1 VTFNELYMP
10 LPSDLEYK
18 VGILNYPGAQRAAV
32 YGLADLFET
41 ANRLHSEEN
50 KESESWAIHVSIID
64 SIADQQL
71 MLSTIILPP
80 SLIDDAT
87 LYEAQ
92 SVAALTRLHQ
102 KGTLVCSVCAGA
114 FVLAQ
119 TGILDGRTVTTHWA
133 LADKFRALYPDI
145 QLDTDKLVI
154 DDGDII
160 TAGGLM
166 AWTDLGLKLVDRY
179 LGASTMLATARFM
192 LVDPGGREQRFYSV
206 FSPSLTHGD
215 DAILK
220 VQHWL
225 QTEYKAAITVNEMAD
240 KALLSTRTFI
250 RRFQQAT
257 ELSPSHYLQHLRVG
271 KARSLMESSKMTIDS
286 IAWEVGYNDTSAFR
300 RTFQKL
306 MGLTPQEYRYR
317 FKASYS

>member
-1 VTFNELYMP
+1 MP
-10 LPSDLEYK
+10 LSTD
-18 VGILNYPGAQRAAV
+18 VRFTIGIFNYPGAQRAAV

-41 ANRLHSEEN
+41 ANRLYSEEN
-50 KESESWAIHVSIID
+50 ECSESRTIDVCIID
-64 SIADQQL
+64 SIADHKE

-80 SLIDDAT
+80 SLADDTAMHD
-87 LYEAQ
+87 AQ
-92 SVAALTRLHQ
+92 SLVALRQLHQ

-119 TGILDGRTVTTHWA
+119 TGILNGRTITTHWA
-133 LADKFRALYPDI
+133 LAGRFRELYPDI
-145 QLDTDKLVI
+145 QLDTDKIVI
-154 DDGDII
+154 DDGEII

-206 FSPSLTHGD
+206 FSPSLMHGD
-215 DAILK
+215 EPILK

-225 QTEYKAAITVNEMAD
+225 QREYKGAITVNEMAE
-240 KALLSTRTFI
+240 KALLSKRTFI

-257 ELSPSHYLQHLRVG
+257 DLSPSQYLQHLRVG
-271 KARSLMESSKMTIDS
+271 KARSLMESSKMTVDK

-317 FKASYS
+317 FTANRGA